1 MNKEKVNKK
10 IIEDLYSN
18 ENINVTYNNGYN
30 FNINNFINSY
40 NILNLEEYKKH
51 KQSGI
56 LLHISQLPSKYG
68 IGSLGKE
75 AFKFIDF
82 LKETGFSYWEILPIY
97 DVGYLNSPFQVIT
110 SKGLNHYLIDIES
123 LIEENLLTS
132 RDLTNIDFGSNPKRV
147 DFNKLFLYKDEVLKK
162 AFKRFDTSNQEFIN
176 FINTTNLSSYCL
188 YKVIKERN
196 GSKAWFDFALE
207 DRYFDEEVKSH
218 YIRHYQKEIEY
229 QFFLQF
235 IFLKQW
241 NKLHDYAKKQN
252 IEIIGDLPHFLGYD
266 SDEMYF
272 NPELFT
278 VDKRYQVTYVAG
290 YPSDN
295 FKPQGQK
302 WGYPLYDWDYM
313 KLNHYKW
320 WRSRILDALSLFDKV
335 KLNHFRGFYEI
346 YAIPFRSKSA
356 KRGTWIK
363 GPGLDFISSISDL
376 SPRLIASAL
385 GNDDIKITKFVKDS
399 KLEVTKTL
407 IPSLFDNIEQRTYP
421 SMVDENTYYYL
432 GNHDNTTIKTKLDAL
447 SILEKEELVNLINS
461 ECEKLNVP
469 LLNSPYSNFDMSLKL
484 NELIYASK
492 ANHVSLLLSNV
503 LYLGKEARL
512 NTPGTLDTLNWTYRY
527 LQHDIFNDNIKKY
540 LFNLN
545 KTYKRL
551 NYKNFK
557 E

>member
-1 MNKEKVNKK
+1 MNKEKINKK
-10 IIEDLYSN
+10 VIENIYKN
-18 ENINVTYNNGYN
+18 ENLNLNYSSSFIYQYNPFLSN
-30 FNINNFINSY
+30 FNSLMLDKNEMN
-40 NILNLEEYKKH
+40 KR
-51 KQSGI
+51 SGI

-82 LKETGFSYWEILPIY
+82 LKESGFSYWEILPIY

-123 LIEENLLTS
+123 LIDDNLLSS
-132 RDLTNIDFGSNPKRV
+132 RDLTNIDFGSDPKRV
-147 DFNKLFLYKDEVLKK
+147 DYDKLFLHKDEVLKK
-162 AFKRFDTSNQEFIN
+162 AFKRFDTSNEEFVN
-176 FINTTNLSSYCL
+176 FINTTNLSGYCL

-252 IEIIGDLPHFLGYD
+252 IEMIGDLPHFLGYD

-272 NPELFT
+272 NPDLFM

-302 WGYPLYDWDYM
+302 RGYPLYDWDYM

-320 WRSRILDALSLFDKV
+320 WRSRILDALNLFDKV

-356 KRGTWIK
+356 KKGTRIK
-363 GPGLDFISSISDL
+363 GPGLDFITSINDL
-376 SPRLIASAL
+376 SPYLIASAL
-385 GNDDIKITKFVKDS
+385 GNSDENVSNFVKET
-399 KLEVTKTL
+399 KLFSTKTL
-407 IPSLFDNIEQRTYP
+407 IPSLFDNIPYKIYP
-421 SMVDENTYYYL
+421 SMIDENTYYYL
-432 GNHDNTTIKTKLDAL
+432 GNHDNTTIKTKLDEL
-447 SILEKEELVNLINS
+447 KPSEKEELVKIINE
-461 ECEKLNVP
+461 ECLKLNVP
-469 LLNSPYSNFDMSLKL
+469 LLNIPFSNYDITKKL
-484 NELIYASK
+484 HELIASSK
-492 ANHVSLLLSNV
+492 ALNVTFLLSNI

-512 NTPGTLDTLNWTYRY
+512 NTPGTLNGSNWTYRY
-527 LQHDIFNDNIKKY
+527 LFHEIFNEDLKKY

-545 KTYKRL
+545 KTYNRL
-551 NYKNFK
+551 NKKNFK
-557 E
+557 

>member
-1 MNKEKVNKK
+1 MNKEKINKK
-10 IIEDLYSN
+10 VIENIYKN
-18 ENINVTYNNGYN
+18 ENLNLNYSSSFIYQYNPFLSN
-30 FNINNFINSY
+30 FNSLMLDKNEMN
-40 NILNLEEYKKH
+40 KR
-51 KQSGI
+51 SGI

-82 LKETGFSYWEILPIY
+82 LKESGFSYWEILPIY

-123 LIEENLLTS
+123 LIDDNLLSS
-132 RDLTNIDFGSNPKRV
+132 RDLTNIDFGSDPKRV
-147 DFNKLFLYKDEVLKK
+147 DYDKLFLHKDEVLKK
-162 AFKRFDTSNQEFIN
+162 AFKRFDTSNEEFVN
-176 FINTTNLSSYCL
+176 FINTTNLSGYCL

-252 IEIIGDLPHFLGYD
+252 IEMIGDLPHFLGYD

-272 NPELFT
+272 NPDLFM

-302 WGYPLYDWDYM
+302 RGYPLYDWDYM
-313 KLNHYKW
+313 KINHYKW
-320 WRSRILDALSLFDKV
+320 WRSRILDALNLFDKV

-356 KRGTWIK
+356 KKGTRIK
-363 GPGLDFISSISDL
+363 GPGLDFITSINDL
-376 SPRLIASAL
+376 SPYLIASAL
-385 GNDDIKITKFVKDS
+385 GNSDENVSNFVKET
-399 KLEVTKTL
+399 KLFSTKTL
-407 IPSLFDNIEQRTYP
+407 IPSLFDNIPYKIYP
-421 SMVDENTYYYL
+421 SMIDENTYYYL
-432 GNHDNTTIKTKLDAL
+432 GNHDNTTIKTKLDEL
-447 SILEKEELVNLINS
+447 KPSEKEELVKIINE
-461 ECEKLNVP
+461 ECLKLNVP
-469 LLNSPYSNFDMSLKL
+469 LLNIPFSNYDITKKL
-484 NELIYASK
+484 HELIASSK
-492 ANHVSLLLSNV
+492 ALNVTFLLSNI

-512 NTPGTLDTLNWTYRY
+512 NTPGTLNGSNWTYRY
-527 LQHDIFNDNIKKY
+527 LFHEIFNEDLKKY

-545 KTYKRL
+545 KTYNRL
-551 NYKNFK
+551 NKKNFK
-557 E
+557 

>member
-1 MNKEKVNKK
+1 MNKEKINKKVIENIYKNENLNLNYSSSFIYQYNPFLSNFNSLMLDKNEVNKR
-10 IIEDLYSN
+10 
-18 ENINVTYNNGYN
+18 
-30 FNINNFINSY
+30 
-40 NILNLEEYKKH
+40 
-51 KQSGI
+51 SGI

-82 LKETGFSYWEILPIY
+82 LKESGFSYWEILPIY

-123 LIEENLLTS
+123 LIDDNLLSS
-132 RDLTNIDFGSNPKRV
+132 RDLTNIDFGSDPKRV
-147 DFNKLFLYKDEVLKK
+147 DYDKLFLHKDEVLKK
-162 AFKRFDTSNQEFIN
+162 AFKRFDTSKEEFVN
-176 FINTTNLSSYCL
+176 FINTTNLSGYCL

-252 IEIIGDLPHFLGYD
+252 IEMIGDLPHFLGYD

-272 NPELFT
+272 NPDLFM

-302 WGYPLYDWDYM
+302 RGYPLYDWDYM

-320 WRSRILDALSLFDKV
+320 WRSRILDALNLFDKV

-356 KRGTWIK
+356 KKGTRIK
-363 GPGLDFISSISDL
+363 GPGLDFITSINDL
-376 SPRLIASAL
+376 SPYLIASAL
-385 GNDDIKITKFVKDS
+385 GNSDENVSNFVKQT
-399 KLEVTKTL
+399 KLFSTKTL
-407 IPSLFDNIEQRTYP
+407 IPSLFDNIPYKIYP
-421 SMVDENTYYYL
+421 SMIDENTYYYL
-432 GNHDNTTIKTKLDAL
+432 GNHDNTTIKTKLDEL
-447 SILEKEELVNLINS
+447 KPSEKEELVKIINE
-461 ECEKLNVP
+461 ECLKLNVP
-469 LLNSPYSNFDMSLKL
+469 LLNIPFSNYDITKKL
-484 NELIYASK
+484 HELVASSK
-492 ANHVSLLLSNV
+492 ALNVTFLLSNI

-512 NTPGTLDTLNWTYRY
+512 NTPGTLNGSNWTYRY
-527 LQHDIFNDNIKKY
+527 LFHEIFNEDLKKY

-545 KTYKRL
+545 KTYNRL
-551 NYKNFK
+551 NKKNFK
-557 E
+557 

>member
-1 MNKEKVNKK
+1 MKKEKLNKK
-10 IIEDLYSN
+10 VIENTYKN
-18 ENINVTYNNGYN
+18 ENLNINYNSSFMYRFNPFLSN
-30 FNINNFINSY
+30 FNSLMLDSNDVC
-40 NILNLEEYKKH
+40 KR
-51 KQSGI
+51 SGI
-56 LLHISQLPSKYG
+56 LLHITQLPSKHG

-82 LKETGFSYWEILPIY
+82 LKECGFSYWEILPIY

-132 RDLTNIDFGSNPKRV
+132 RDLTNIDFGNDPKRV
-147 DFNKLFLYKDEVLKK
+147 DYNKLFLHKDEVLKK
-162 AFKRFDTSNQEFIN
+162 AFKRFDTSNKDFVN
-176 FINTTNLSSYCL
+176 FINTTNLSPYCL

-196 GSKAWFDFALE
+196 HSKAWFDFDLE

-235 IFLKQW
+235 IFLKQR

-272 NPELFT
+272 NPDLFT

-320 WRSRILDALSLFDKV
+320 RRSRILDALSLFDKV
-335 KLNHFRGFYEI
+335 RLNHFSGFYEI

-363 GPGLDFISSISDL
+363 GPGLDFISSINDL
-376 SPRLIASAL
+376 SPYLVASAL
-385 GNDDIKITKFVKDS
+385 GNSDEKISNFVKET
-399 KLEVTKTL
+399 KLFATKTL
-407 IPSLFDNIEQRTYP
+407 IPSLFDNVTQKIYP

-432 GNHDNTTIKTKLDAL
+432 GNHDNTTIKTKLEEL
-447 SILEKEELVNLINS
+447 SSSAKEDLVNLIND
-461 ECEKLNVP
+461 ECHKLNVAP
-469 LLNSPYSNFDMSLKL
+469 LSAPYSNYDISKKL
-484 NELIYASK
+484 HELIAASR
-492 ANHVSLLLSNV
+492 ALNVTYLLSNI
-503 LYLGKEARL
+503 LYLGKESRF
-512 NTPGTLDTLNWTYRY
+512 NTPGTLNAINWTYRY
-527 LQHDIFNDNIKKY
+527 LSHEIYNDNLKNTLFELNKKY
-540 LFNLN
+540 NRLN
-545 KTYKRL
+545 K
-551 NYKNFK
+551 KNFI
-557 E
+557 

>member
-1 MNKEKVNKK
+1 MNKEKINKKVIENIYKNENLNLNYSSSFIYQYNPFLSNFNSLMLDKNEVNKR
-10 IIEDLYSN
+10 
-18 ENINVTYNNGYN
+18 
-30 FNINNFINSY
+30 
-40 NILNLEEYKKH
+40 
-51 KQSGI
+51 SGI

-82 LKETGFSYWEILPIY
+82 LKESGFSYWEILPIY

-123 LIEENLLTS
+123 LIDDNLLSS
-132 RDLTNIDFGSNPKRV
+132 RDLTNIDFGSDPKRV
-147 DFNKLFLYKDEVLKK
+147 DYDKLFLHKDEVLKK
-162 AFKRFDTSNQEFIN
+162 AFKRFDTSNEEFVN
-176 FINTTNLSSYCL
+176 FINTTNLSGYCL

-252 IEIIGDLPHFLGYD
+252 IEMIGDLPHFLGYD

-272 NPELFT
+272 NPDLFM

-302 WGYPLYDWDYM
+302 RGYPLYDWDYM

-320 WRSRILDALSLFDKV
+320 WRSRILDALNLFDKV

-356 KRGTWIK
+356 KKGTRIK
-363 GPGLDFISSISDL
+363 GPGLDFITSINDL
-376 SPRLIASAL
+376 SPYLIASAL
-385 GNDDIKITKFVKDS
+385 GNSDENVSNFVKET
-399 KLEVTKTL
+399 KLFSTKTL
-407 IPSLFDNIEQRTYP
+407 IPSLFDNIPYKIYP
-421 SMVDENTYYYL
+421 SMIDENTYYYL
-432 GNHDNTTIKTKLDAL
+432 GNHDNTTIKTKLDEL
-447 SILEKEELVNLINS
+447 KPSEKEELVKIINE
-461 ECEKLNVP
+461 ECLKLNVP
-469 LLNSPYSNFDMSLKL
+469 LLNIPFSNYDITKKL
-484 NELIYASK
+484 HELIASSK
-492 ANHVSLLLSNV
+492 ALNVTFLLSNI

-512 NTPGTLDTLNWTYRY
+512 NTPGTLNGSNWTYRY
-527 LQHDIFNDNIKKY
+527 LFHEIFNEDLKKY

-545 KTYKRL
+545 KTYNRL
-551 NYKNFK
+551 NKKNFK
-557 E
+557 